1 MSARRVDVL
10 VFDGCPNVDLTVAR
24 VREAIALTGRDAT
37 VRVVHVETEARAK
50 ELAFLGSPSVRV
62 DDVDVEEAAQSRNG
76 YGLQCRLYDAG
87 GRLEGAPPAAWIAAA
102 LQGKRSAE
110 ATSSRSPSAQTDA
123 PDCCARKQ

>member
-62 DDVDVEEAAQSRNG
+62 DDVDVEEAAQSRNE
-76 YGLQCRLYDAG
+76 YGLQCRIYDAE
-87 GRLEGAPPAAWIAAA
+87 GRLEGAPPTAWIAAA
-102 LQGKRSAE
+102 LR
-110 ATSSRSPSAQTDA
+110 R
-123 PDCCARKQ
+123 AREEETGRGT